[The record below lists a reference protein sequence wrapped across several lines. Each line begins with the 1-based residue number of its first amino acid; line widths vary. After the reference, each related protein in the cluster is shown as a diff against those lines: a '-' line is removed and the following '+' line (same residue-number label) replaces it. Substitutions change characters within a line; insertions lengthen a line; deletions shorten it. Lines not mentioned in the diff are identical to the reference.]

1 MSIRKDLKEAGN
13 LVFLR
18 KDEEALE
25 IYEKYFKENFEDF
38 TKRDRTSYAWA
49 IYRVH
54 IKDPKDQ
61 FELFD
66 YAEFITEITGQAD
79 LNRRSTCPYTLAV
92 FRVMDKLNNQND
104 FFNLVYWIEKIN
116 PDLLSPKRPS
126 SNGRRIRS
134 RKEKYFDY
142 ASRTYFALQD
152 YEECIEV
159 SKKAL
164 KSIFR
169 FTNYGD
175 TWHRWR
181 MAKSLGQLGQHEE
194 ALKYLNE
201 VIRQKQEWYIYKE
214 IADNHFALGN
224 TDEALRNISEAI
236 LAKGDDDK
244 KVNLY
249 GLAYCILNES
259 EPEIALRHAELYSLI
274 KLESGSSTILE
285 EIEDLDIDGNTLD
298 MFDLKAQIRDYWKR
312 FKFRDQQLQ
321 YGTVT
326 RFFEDKN
333 YGFIKTN
340 DDESIFF
347 HRKEF
352 NGDAIYIGQLVSF
365 YTEMRFDKSK
375 SRESVNAVNIRGE

>member
-1 MSIRKDLKEAGN
+1 
-13 LVFLR
+13 
-18 KDEEALE
+18 
-25 IYEKYFKENFEDF
+25 
-38 TKRDRTSYAWA
+38 
-49 IYRVH
+49 
-54 IKDPKDQ
+54 
-61 FELFD
+61 
-66 YAEFITEITGQAD
+66 
-79 LNRRSTCPYTLAV
+79 
-92 FRVMDKLNNQND
+92 
-104 FFNLVYWIEKIN
+104 
-116 PDLLSPKRPS
+116 
-126 SNGRRIRS
+126 
-134 RKEKYFDY
+134 
-142 ASRTYFALQD
+142 
-152 YEECIEV
+152 
-159 SKKAL
+159 
-164 KSIFR
+164 
-169 FTNYGD
+169 
-175 TWHRWR
+175 
-181 MAKSLGQLGQHEE
+181 MAKSLGQLEQHEE

-201 VIRQKQEWYIYKE
+201 VIRVKQEWYIYKE

-224 TDEALRNISEAI
+224 TDEALKNISEAI

-259 EPEIALRHAELYSLI
+259 EPEIALRHAELYSLL

-298 MFDLKAQIRDYWKR
+298 MFDLKAQIRDYWKK